1 MNFAVLALLGLVS
14 AKRSVFDNLDFEI
27 EEALKVHYPMKAVQ
41 EYERQAMHFMEFILT
56 NQPTMEANLHKT
68 LGPIAERWSKIGPK
82 YLPELE
88 AWKKSDSITA
98 KEDYKMNTV
107 LPSKLMHELKK
118 DFVDLV

>member
-1 MNFAVLALLGLVS
+1 MKFINENES
-14 AKRSVFDNLDFEI
+14 A
-27 EEALKVHYPMKAVQ
+27 MK
-41 EYERQAMHFMEFILT
+41 
-56 NQPTMEANLHKT
+56 ANLHKT
-68 LGPIAERWSKIGPK
+68 IDPIAERWSNIGPK